1 MPDVLPADCAALID
15 NDPLKS
21 IQRLTAAVAA
31 GDVDLSTLKTF
42 VDAAAAGRSIQFQ
55 KTKPVSVIML
65 EHIRSHPHDEPRRVV
80 YRGLADGLWT
90 YEDVEQWELNHAVLS
105 SARNSSVR
113 RAAYLTRKR
122 RVRRTLPKVS
132 DQFVPRMAM
141 DVICHR
147 DLPDGAKA
155 CMAALLSLAGK
166 KDELVTFTS
175 SIATM
180 LGRTARTVRNYFIA
194 LEECGLIVRRPGADP
209 NTVHIR
215 ILPVAKP
222 EPYQEP
228 KDITAYRLARRSS
241 NPALREMAE
250 TVAAFSWNLH
260 QGFGRKEE
268 GRKEVSA
275 FNLLLIHK
283 PHEEPKPRQ
292 LGPTT
297 HSNFRPFMKTNRSLW
312 RSSRRENS
320 SSDPISREK
329 PGRYGSGDHSSRET
343 EPASSTDH
351 RQLSLHRESAA

>member
-1 MPDVLPADCAALID
+1 MPDILPADCVALID

-31 GDVDLSTLKTF
+31 GDIDLSALKTF
-42 VDAAAAGRSIQFQ
+42 VDATAAGRPIQFQ
-55 KTKPVSVIML
+55 KTKPVSLIML
-65 EHIRSHPHDEPRRVV
+65 EHIRSHPHEEPRRII
-80 YRGLADGLWT
+80 YRGLADGLWG
-90 YEDVEQWELNHAVLS
+90 YEDVEQWEANNSVLS
-105 SARNSSVR
+105 SARKTSVR

-132 DQFVPRMAM
+132 GQFVPRMAM

-155 CMAALLSLAGK
+155 CLAALLSLAGK
-166 KDELVTFTS
+166 KDEVVTFTS

-180 LGRTARTVRNYFIA
+180 LGRTPRTVRNYFIA
-194 LEECGLIVRRPGADP
+194 LEECGLIVRKPGRDP

-215 ILPVAKP
+215 ILPISKP

-260 QGFGRKEE
+260 QELGRKER

-275 FNLLLIHK
+275 FNLLLNLTVE
-283 PHEEPKPRQ
+283 EEPKHQQ

-297 HSNFRPFMKTNRSLW
+297 HSNFRPIMKTNRSGW
-312 RSSRRENS
+312 RQTQALKKGES
-320 SSDPISREK
+320 
-329 PGRYGSGDHSSRET
+329 
-343 EPASSTDH
+343 
-351 RQLSLHRESAA
+351 LSMKRFCTAAEV

>member
-1 MPDVLPADCAALID
+1 MPDILPADCAALID

-21 IQRLTAAVAA
+21 IQRLTSAVAA
-31 GDVDLSTLKTF
+31 GDVDLSVLKTF
-42 VDAAAAGRSIQFQ
+42 VDAAAAGRPVRFQ
-55 KTKPVSVIML
+55 KTKPVSLIML
-65 EHIRSHPHDEPRRVV
+65 EHIRSHPNEEPRRVI
-80 YRGLADGLWT
+80 YRGLAERLWT
-90 YEDVEQWELNHAVLS
+90 LEDVEQWELNHAFLS

-166 KDELVTFTS
+166 KDEVVTFTS

-180 LGRTARTVRNYFIA
+180 LGRTPRTVRNYFIA

-215 ILPVAKP
+215 ILPISKP

-260 QGFGRKEE
+260 QKLGRKAR

-275 FNLLLIHK
+275 FNLLLNLTVD
-283 PHEEPKPRQ
+283 EEPKPQ
-292 LGPTT
+292 LLGPTT
-297 HSNFRPFMKTNRSLW
+297 HSNFRPIMKTNRSGWHSILAQEG
-312 RSSRRENS
+312 SVPS
-320 SSDPISREK
+320 SSS
-329 PGRYGSGDHSSRET
+329 SGYSPDGPELLTARKA
-343 EPASSTDH
+343 ASS
-351 RQLSLHRESAA
+351 SAAVRRNAFR

>member
-1 MPDVLPADCAALID
+1 MSYILPADCAALID
-15 NDPLKS
+15 SDPLKS

-31 GDVDLSTLKTF
+31 GDIDLSALKTF
-42 VDAAAAGRSIQFQ
+42 VDATAAGRSIQFQ
-55 KTKPVSVIML
+55 KTKPVSLIML
-65 EHIRSHPHDEPRRVV
+65 EHIRSHPHEEPRRVI
-80 YRGLADGLWT
+80 YRGLADSLWT
-90 YEDVEQWELNHAVLS
+90 YEDVEQWEANNSALS
-105 SARNSSVR
+105 SARKTSVR

-155 CMAALLSLAGK
+155 CMATLLSLAGK
-166 KDELVTFTS
+166 KDEVVTFTS

-180 LGRTARTVRNYFIA
+180 LGRTPRTVRNYFIA
-194 LEECGLIVRRPGADP
+194 LEECGLIVRRPGRDP

-215 ILPVAKP
+215 ILPSSKP

-260 QGFGRKEE
+260 QAVGRKEE
-268 GRKEVSA
+268 GRKGISA
-275 FNLLLIHK
+275 FNLLLNLTVE
-283 PHEEPKPRQ
+283 EEPKPQQ

-297 HSNFRPFMKTNRSLW
+297 HSNFRPIMKTNRSNW
-312 RSSRRENS
+312 RSILSQEASVS
-320 SSDPISREK
+320 SSSS
-329 PGRYGSGDHSSRET
+329 SGYSPDGPEHLTARKA
-343 EPASSTDH
+343 ASS
-351 RQLSLHRESAA
+351 SAAVRRNAFR